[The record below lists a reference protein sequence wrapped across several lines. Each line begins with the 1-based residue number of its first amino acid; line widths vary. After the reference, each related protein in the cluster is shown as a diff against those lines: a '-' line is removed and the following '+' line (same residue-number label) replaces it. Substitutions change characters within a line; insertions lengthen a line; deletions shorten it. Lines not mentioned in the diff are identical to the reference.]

1 MTTAL
6 ALIGMLFLG
15 LFLGVL
21 VMSIRAAA
29 GRRDADEREARWR
42 HCCRW
47 LTEHI
52 AKLEAL
58 QRAEQPRPEQCGGI
72 QSWDRRL
79 WCRRGANGR
88 AGGGGVMAEWL
99 TEQLRLFDE
108 WHDTVWGR
116 DRRGSSREFIDW
128 LERTGRLPWR
138 PISDMPPE
146 GASVLMLD
154 AKTPWADVDW
164 DFRKEG
170 LDPSITHWQL
180 VELPKEQGDD

>member
-29 GRRDADEREARWR
+29 ERRDADEREARWR

-58 QRAEQPRPEQCGGI
+58 QRAEQPRPERCEGI
-72 QSWDRRL
+72 ADDEH
-79 WCRRGANGR
+79 
-88 AGGGGVMAEWL
+88 VI
-99 TEQLRLFDE
+99 EQ
-108 WHDTVWGR
+108 
-116 DRRGSSREFIDW
+116 
-128 LERTGRLPWR
+128 P
-138 PISDMPPE
+138 
-146 GASVLMLD
+146 A
-154 AKTPWADVDW
+154 AD
-164 DFRKEG
+164 DFRWTYPERLG
-170 LDPSITHWQL
+170 QEA
-180 VELPKEQGDD
+180 VR